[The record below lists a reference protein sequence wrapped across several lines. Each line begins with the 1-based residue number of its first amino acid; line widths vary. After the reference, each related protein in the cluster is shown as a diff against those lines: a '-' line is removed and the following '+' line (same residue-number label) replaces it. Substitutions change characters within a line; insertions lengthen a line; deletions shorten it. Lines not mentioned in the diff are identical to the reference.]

1 MKAKTKTK
9 TIDIDWDRLRT
20 GNPLWS
26 RKWQEAYLA
35 RGYSRDYFELALLI
49 VGSGFTE
56 YLREPERIQ
65 GLIDSR
71 IEEINYWAVLKGL
84 TING

>member
-1 MKAKTKTK
+1 MKAKSV
-9 TIDIDWDRLRT
+9 DVDWERLMT

-26 RKWQEAYLA
+26 RKWQEAYLSQ
-35 RGYSRDYFELALLI
+35 GYSRDYFELALLV

-65 GLIDSR
+65 GLIDSH
-71 IEEINYWAVLKGL
+71 IEEINYLALLKGL
-84 TING
+84 TDS